1 MKLPSRFDGF
11 KTTVDETSAYLRE
24 FRFDIDYFA
33 HWPHQERKTLT
44 NIASARIKLLIQKS
58 GNGDVTVKDAHYP
71 LRAGSLMIIPPYT
84 VCSGNSYE
92 GGDAYDLFF
101 SVQPVTR
108 EQEFLHQ
115 LSFDRPQFFP
125 ELLSEADFAFLS
137 SCYDAMQSKQEG
149 AYAQLQALLLLLLI
163 RACRAQE
170 ITHHAGETGSREQA
184 IIGKLF
190 AYLNEHIHEPVQ
202 ITQVCSA
209 LQVSQSYL
217 YRCCR
222 SVMRC
227 SSNHLITRHKLTH
240 ACRLLRNPEMT
251 VGEVAEAVGYDP
263 YYFSNQFKKLFL
275 LSPSEY
281 RKSFK

>member
-1 MKLPSRFDGF
+1 MIS
-11 KTTVDETSAYLRE
+11 
-24 FRFDIDYFA
+24 
-33 HWPHQERKTLT
+33 
-44 NIASARIKLLIQKS
+44 LLA
-58 GNGDVTVKDAHYP
+58 V
-71 LRAGSLMIIPPYT
+71 L
-84 VCSGNSYE
+84 
-92 GGDAYDLFF
+92 
-101 SVQPVTR
+101 
-108 EQEFLHQ
+108 
-115 LSFDRPQFFP
+115 
-125 ELLSEADFAFLS
+125 
-137 SCYDAMQSKQEG
+137 
-149 AYAQLQALLLLLLI
+149 ALLLLLLI

-184 IIGKLF
+184 VIGKFF